1 MLGFYLE
8 IPPGDRGVLDPPEG
22 ILPGDLPG
30 LRASHLEYVRRGRCR
45 PRAFLAMS
53 FFRQKG
59 PLVPKR
65 PRRSWRWCCRMS
77 KCLLLVCTLS
87 WHCLALLSACASP
100 CMGCCDRVLVACA
113 CWRPRGLL
121 GLSPQVGFPAAP
133 LSLSPSLFFLP
144 SLPFLVSGLPSFC
157 RYVLHAVASQVCL
170 VQIGL
175 FRGLSVGVQLWA
187 VSVGAWVAPLVC
199 VSLPS
204 WRFSCSGLAPC
215 PSLSTLVSCALSEQ
229 GRSFVGWLGLRLLRT
244 FVGHDVWVRI
254 QC

>member
-1 MLGFYLE
+1 MFPHHAYMLHRVGQL
-8 IPPGDRGVLDPPEG
+8 GS
-22 ILPGDLPG
+22 
-30 LRASHLEYVRRGRCR
+30 AS
-45 PRAFLAMS
+45 F
-53 FFRQKG
+53 
-59 PLVPKR
+59 PLV
-65 PRRSWRWCCRMS
+65 CCLAFVGLLRFS
-77 KCLLLVCTLS
+77 VVSCLCCLVHCSRIASLLLVA
-87 WHCLALLSACASP
+87 WHCLVLLSACTSP
-100 CMGCCDRVLVACA
+100 RMGCPIRVHVACA

-144 SLPFLVSGLPSFC
+144 FLPFLVSGILSFC

-170 VQIGL
+170 LQIGL

-187 VSVGAWVAPLVC
+187 FSVGAWVAPLVC

-215 PSLSTLVSCALSEQ
+215 PSLSSLVSCALSEQ

-244 FVGHDVWVRI
+244 FGGHDVWVRI